1 MARRYFG
8 TDGVRGRVGTRPITP
23 DFVLKLGQAAGR
35 VFSRFSPSARSKVL
49 IGKDTRISGYM
60 LEAALEAGLSSGGT
74 DIVLCGPLPTPAVAY
89 LTRALRLD
97 AGIVISASHNPYED
111 NGIKFFSAQGTKL
124 PDAIEE
130 AIEDELDKGFECVS
144 SAELGKATR
153 LDDAAGR
160 YIEFCKSTVPG
171 DVDLKGMRIL
181 VDCANGAA
189 YQIAPKVFHELGAE
203 VVCVGTEPDGLN
215 INLGVGATHT
225 EHLSQWVRENH
236 CDVGIS
242 LDGDADRLIMA
253 DADGNIYNGDQLL
266 YVMVNDR
273 LATQS
278 VLGVVGTLMTN
289 YALEQRFNAMDI
301 PFVRAKV
308 GDRYVLEALKERGWI
323 FGGESSG
330 HLIVLDK
337 QTTGDGIVS
346 ALQVLRA
353 MKKSGQSLAQ
363 LTKDLVMM
371 PQVLKNVRLNGEKSW
386 ENAKLFKKEVE
397 AAQKEIVGK
406 GRILIRPSGTE
417 PLLRIMV
424 EHVDNNIANNIA
436 EKLSSTLIDE
446 MM

>member
-1 MARRYFG
+1 M
-8 TDGVRGRVGTRPITP
+8 
-23 DFVLKLGQAAGR
+23 
-35 VFSRFSPSARSKVL
+35 
-49 IGKDTRISGYM
+49 
-60 LEAALEAGLSSGGT
+60 
-74 DIVLCGPLPTPAVAY
+74 
-89 LTRALRLD
+89 
-97 AGIVISASHNPYED
+97 
-111 NGIKFFSAQGTKL
+111 
-124 PDAIEE
+124 
-130 AIEDELDKGFECVS
+130 
-144 SAELGKATR
+144 
-153 LDDAAGR
+153 
-160 YIEFCKSTVPG
+160 
-171 DVDLKGMRIL
+171 
-181 VDCANGAA
+181 
-189 YQIAPKVFHELGAE
+189 
-203 VVCVGTEPDGLN
+203 
-215 INLGVGATHT
+215 
-225 EHLSQWVRENH
+225 
-236 CDVGIS
+236 
-242 LDGDADRLIMA
+242 DGDADRLIMA

-346 ALQVLRA
+346 ALQVLSA

>member
-1 MARRYFG
+1 M
-8 TDGVRGRVGTRPITP
+8 
-23 DFVLKLGQAAGR
+23 
-35 VFSRFSPSARSKVL
+35 
-49 IGKDTRISGYM
+49 
-60 LEAALEAGLSSGGT
+60 
-74 DIVLCGPLPTPAVAY
+74 
-89 LTRALRLD
+89 
-97 AGIVISASHNPYED
+97 
-111 NGIKFFSAQGTKL
+111 
-124 PDAIEE
+124 
-130 AIEDELDKGFECVS
+130 
-144 SAELGKATR
+144 
-153 LDDAAGR
+153 
-160 YIEFCKSTVPG
+160 
-171 DVDLKGMRIL
+171 
-181 VDCANGAA
+181 
-189 YQIAPKVFHELGAE
+189 
-203 VVCVGTEPDGLN
+203 
-215 INLGVGATHT
+215 
-225 EHLSQWVRENH
+225 
-236 CDVGIS
+236 GIS

-346 ALQVLRA
+346 ALQVLSA